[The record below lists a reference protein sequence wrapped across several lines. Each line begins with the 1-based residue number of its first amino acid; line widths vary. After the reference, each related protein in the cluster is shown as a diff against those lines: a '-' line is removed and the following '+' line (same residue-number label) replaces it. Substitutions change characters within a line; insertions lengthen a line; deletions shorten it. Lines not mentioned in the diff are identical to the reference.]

1 MLSRG
6 QLLAN
11 LGKRFYK
18 ERYDK
23 GAEPVCKHTRAAPVL
38 YRSIVGLDQHVAP
51 EVTVPATTVPTGE
64 SCSSDS
70 DTIIHNEAPRD
81 NAPTI
86 ADVIS
91 DQTSSAFT
99 RIEGQGHGSG

>member
-23 GAEPVCKHTRAAPVL
+23 DAEPVCKHTRAAPVL
-38 YRSIVGLDQHVAP
+38 YRSIVGLDQHGAP
-51 EVTVPATTVPTGE
+51 ELTVPTTTVPTGE

-70 DTIIHNEAPRD
+70 DTVIHHETPRD
-81 NAPTI
+81 NAQPI

-99 RIEGQGHGSG
+99 RTGKR

>member
-1 MLSRG
+1 MVSRG

-38 YRSIVGLDQHVAP
+38 YRSIVGLDQHGAP
-51 EVTVPATTVPTGE
+51 EVTVPTTTLLYRPV
-64 SCSSDS
+64 
-70 DTIIHNEAPRD
+70 R
-81 NAPTI
+81 
-86 ADVIS
+86 VIR
-91 DQTSSAFT
+91 QILTP
-99 RIEGQGHGSG
+99 